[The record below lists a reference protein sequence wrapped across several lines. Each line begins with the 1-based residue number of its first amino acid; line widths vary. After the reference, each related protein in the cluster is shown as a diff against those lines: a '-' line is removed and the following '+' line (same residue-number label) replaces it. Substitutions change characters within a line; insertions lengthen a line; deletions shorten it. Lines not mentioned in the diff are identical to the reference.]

1 MLRRKQTA
9 NIAVSAR
16 TGNHASSVRTIVRKD
31 RVLVP
36 ENSNLP
42 YGQFQVLPYAFRGI
56 FTLLQQE
63 GLMVPFLHGMHQV
76 VVDT

>member
-1 MLRRKQTA
+1 VIDSFNTDIEKNTLFDVK
-9 NIAVSAR
+9 
-16 TGNHASSVRTIVRKD
+16 G
-31 RVLVP
+31 VLVP

-63 GLMVPFLHGMHQV
+63 GLMVPFLHGMHLV
-76 VVDT
+76 VFDT